1 MANQSIFGTARRLT
15 TNLPLR
21 ERAAWLF
28 LSALADV
35 VGVVTYRSQRLLGRP
50 GEESRGASKR

>member
-1 MANQSIFGTARRLT
+1 MANQSVFGTAKRLT
-15 TNLPLR
+15 INLPLR

-35 VGVVTYRSQRLLGRP
+35 VGAVTFRSQRLLGKP
-50 GEESRGASKR
+50 GHETRAASKS